1 MLTSL
6 VLWILLPLHPIHL
19 SVSEVNYSEKDKALQ
34 MTSRIFIDDLE
45 LAIQAALKEDEL
57 DLLDPGKGRTTD
69 QLVSQY
75 LSRHMRMKI
84 DGKPVVMNYL
94 GHEREDLALICYIEF
109 PGVKKLKRVEV
120 YNDVIQEVH
129 ADQSNLVHVTWKGTV
144 RSARLVKEAPS
155 GTFEFE
161 TNPKK

>member
-1 MLTSL
+1 M
-6 VLWILLPLHPIHL
+6 ILSFLLFTILGLHPVHI
-19 SVSEVNYSEKDKALQ
+19 SVSEIGYSEKDKALQ

-45 LAIQAALKEDEL
+45 LAVQAAVGDSDL
-57 DLLDPGKGRTTD
+57 DLLEPGNGRTTD

-75 LSRHMRMKI
+75 LSRHIRLKV

-94 GHEREDLALICYIEF
+94 GHEREDLTLVCYIEF
-109 PGVKKLKRVEV
+109 PGVRKLKKAEV
-120 YNDVIQEVH
+120 FDDVIHELH

-144 RSARLVKEAPS
+144 RSARLVREAPT

-161 TNPKK
+161 TTQKK